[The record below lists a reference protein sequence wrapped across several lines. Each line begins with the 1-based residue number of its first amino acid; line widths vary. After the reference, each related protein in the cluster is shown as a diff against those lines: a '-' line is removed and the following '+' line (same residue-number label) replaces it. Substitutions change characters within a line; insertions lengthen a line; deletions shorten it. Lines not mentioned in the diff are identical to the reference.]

1 MVSEQPRAVFTGIG
15 VLTPIG
21 TGVESYWQAL
31 RAGQSGVRPIQA
43 FDASGLPIRIA
54 GEVQNFDA
62 KQYVDK
68 KDRKSL
74 KVMARAIQLAVA
86 GTTLAL
92 KDGQIEPA
100 KLDPT
105 RFGVEFGASLIPS
118 ELDDIAPAA
127 KAASNCQPCK

>member
-43 FDASGLPIRIA
+43 FDPSGLPIRIA
-54 GEVQNFDA
+54 GEVQNFDP

-86 GTTLAL
+86 G
-92 KDGQIEPA
+92 GPRGPSNHEEEPA
-100 KLDPT
+100 T
-105 RFGVEFGASLIPS
+105 
-118 ELDDIAPAA
+118 
-127 KAASNCQPCK
+127 QHT